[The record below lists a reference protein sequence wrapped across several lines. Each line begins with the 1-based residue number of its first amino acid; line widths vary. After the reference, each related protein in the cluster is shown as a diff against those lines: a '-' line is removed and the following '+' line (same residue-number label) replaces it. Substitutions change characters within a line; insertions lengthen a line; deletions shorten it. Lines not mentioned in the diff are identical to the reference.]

1 MGNKNK
7 AVAVTVVNLE
17 TGHKKDF
24 PSIGKAAA
32 WMCVSTCTAQKML
45 TMRRAYQKWFV
56 YRQGDVKEMQATVTT
71 LMSIY
76 RKNGPIKRARRNE
89 DALVSL
95 RIDKNT
101 VIMVPKW
108 KATPEYAEQW
118 RQRYMHDQRHRDSHV
133 LVNMN
138 EAIITK
144 KGGKQ

>member
-32 WMCVSTCTAQKML
+32 WMCISTCTAQKML
-45 TMRRAYQKWFV
+45 VSRRAYQKWFV
-56 YRQGDVKEMQATVTT
+56 FRQGQDKDVEATITT
-71 LMSIY
+71 LKSIY
-76 RKNGPIKRARRNE
+76 KKNGPIRRARHNE
-89 DALVSL
+89 DDLVSL
-95 RIDKNT
+95 RIDRNT

-118 RQRYMHDQRHRDSHV
+118 RQRYLADSNRIRERHEFVDLNDSIC
-133 LVNMN
+133 LK
-138 EAIITK
+138 AK
-144 KGGKQ
+144 